1 MVFLAEH
8 WETWLIFLL
17 LFPSQTIYRTPHFLP
32 TTTEKRDLFESHS
45 WPREGFNFFRGRT
58 LHLWQLQL
66 SRVTTMVQFYTFGA
80 YYQWGLDPLFW
91 RPTPTPLISRSRSG
105 TGRTSNGLSKSPP
118 QQYTNFSE
126 FLFYHQRNCWKL
138 PFPFYWLTLLIPNIH
153 IQILKTEIHT
163 FLYNLTEFIKR
174 SKHFLFGDH
183 FFDSHNLS
191 LLNIVRRKLMMATFC
206 KLECIWLS
214 APLKRYCFSTD
225 VLKIKNVLRVE
236 KQNYNGQFF
245 NNNFDHCEQEFSFLR
260 LCMYNF

>member
-17 LFPSQTIYRTPHFLP
+17 LFPSQTIYRTLHFLP

-66 SRVTTMVQFYTFGA
+66 SRVTNMVQFYTFGV

-118 QQYTNFSE
+118 QQHTNFSE
-126 FLFYHQRNCWKL
+126 CLFYHQRNCWKL
-138 PFPFYWLTLLIPNIH
+138 PFPFYWLTLLIPNIY
-153 IQILKTEIHT
+153 IQILKTDLHT

-174 SKHFLFGDH
+174 SKHFLFSDD
-183 FFDSHNLS
+183 FFDSHNL
-191 LLNIVRRKLMMATFC
+191 
-206 KLECIWLS
+206 
-214 APLKRYCFSTD
+214 FSS
-225 VLKIKNVLRVE
+225 KYR
-236 KQNYNGQFF
+236 
-245 NNNFDHCEQEFSFLR
+245 
-260 LCMYNF
+260 